1 MQLIIV
7 TGMSGGG
14 KSIAIH
20 QLEDCG
26 YYCIDN
32 LPAAFLLPVAQDLR
46 THGIKSAA
54 VAIDAR
60 SQSTFDGSL
69 KAIRQL
75 EEAGFDVRILF
86 LTASDQELVKRF
98 SETRRR
104 HPLSTLAASRD
115 QLVTLQEAI
124 SRERDLLAP
133 ISAGAALMDTTGILS
148 SQLREWVKKFVGQPQ
163 AMMTLTFESFA
174 FKHGLPVASDLVF
187 DVRCLPNPYY
197 DPALRPLTG
206 RDKPVADYL
215 RTFPTVI
222 NMVDDIEGFIRKWLP
237 AYIAQNRHYLTVA
250 VGCTGGQHRSV
261 FVAEELGARFRDTDG
276 VVVRHRIIHRAEG
289 PAVGREV
296 RPERRQ
302 LIQKIRKAGDG
313 SPAPP
318 CRSSAASPPAS
329 AFPPTPFPF
338 LREARSPRGRTPA
351 PDRRPR
357 NE

>member
-14 KSIAIH
+14 KSIAIR

-104 HPLSTLAASRD
+104 HPLSTLAASHD

-187 DVRCLPNPYY
+187 DVRCLPNPFYVEE
-197 DPALRPLTG
+197 LREHTG
-206 RDKPVADYL
+206 LEAPVRDYVMNCKE
-215 RTFPTVI
+215 T
-222 NMVDDIEGFIRKWLP
+222 EGFKTRFTDMIDYMLP
-237 AYIAQNRHYLTVA
+237 LYIQEGKSQLVIA
-250 VGCTGGQHRSV
+250 VGCTGGHHRSV
-261 FVAEELGARFRDTDG
+261 ALAQYMHDHLVANGVHATVSHRDITK
-276 VVVRHRIIHRAEG
+276 
-289 PAVGREV
+289 
-296 RPERRQ
+296 Q
-302 LIQKIRKAGDG
+302 
-313 SPAPP
+313 
-318 CRSSAASPPAS
+318 
-329 AFPPTPFPF
+329 
-338 LREARSPRGRTPA
+338 
-351 PDRRPR
+351 
-357 NE
+357 